1 MSLEMTVS
9 RAAKAAG
16 SQGAYP
22 LTELPFIL
30 EALLEAS
37 KGRLWVNRE
46 GSIECLKRGLP
57 SFHFGAEPAVKLGG
71 VADEAA

>member
-1 MSLEMTVS
+1 M
-9 RAAKAAG
+9 
-16 SQGAYP
+16 
-22 LTELPFIL
+22 TELPFIL

-37 KGRLWVNRE
+37 EGRLWVNRE

-57 SFHFGAEPAVKLGG
+57 SFHFGAEPAVKLSG